1 MPCLYITTNVNLDQL
16 DTDPIF
22 SEATHAVSSI
32 IGKPKQVVYLCN
44 KNEWNVV
51 QFVMV
56 VLKGSVPISF
66 EGNKEA
72 AAYAEIVSMGGINS
86 EVKRKLIATLGSI
99 LQNKLSIPRTRFFLK
114 VFDTTVFR
122 NASKL

>member
-1 MPCLYITTNVNLDQL
+1 MVLCVIDDEHIYIN
-16 DTDPIF
+16 
-22 SEATHAVSSI
+22 
-32 IGKPKQVVYLCN
+32 
-44 KNEWNVV
+44 V

-72 AAYAEIVSMGGINS
+72 AAYAEVVAMGGINS

-99 LQNKLSIPRTRFFLK
+99 LQSKLCIPRTRFFLK

-122 NASKL
+122 NHYSKL